1 MPHFSEIWV
10 RTYCYV
16 LIQDSVAYSHCS
28 YLDIYISQ
36 KTRLCLVDLEG
47 QFQTILK
54 AKLIKPENSNLL
66 LSFIFYF
73 CRNCQILNPVL
84 FGECQWYFKKVL
96 CRKINRLD
104 ITIQPFSHK
113 SLILI
118 FIFFKD
124 SVISLWKIS
133 QLDTKLTF
141 FLYM

>member
-10 RTYCYV
+10 RTYFYV
-16 LIQDSVAYSHCS
+16 LIQDSVDYTHFGHLHFTKNKAVFSWFGRP
-28 YLDIYISQ
+28 ISNDS
-36 KTRLCLVDLEG
+36 KG
-47 QFQTILK
+47 QTNQTWK
-54 AKLIKPENSNLL
+54 